1 MVKTGYNAA
10 ITGSAIKLSM
20 SVTQQLQ
27 QVRQRIDAACLAA
40 QRDSDSVEL
49 LAVSKTKPL
58 SMVLEAY
65 DQGQRQFGENYLQ
78 DALEKI
84 GANPHDD
91 IVWHFIGAIQSNK
104 TKTIAENFAW
114 VHTLEREKIARRLN
128 DQRPAELPP
137 LKVCIQVNISQEEV
151 KSGVSL
157 ADLPALAAIVHELPQ
172 LELVGLMCIPAA
184 QQTEAVQRQAFTAMR
199 EALQQL
205 QQDYPQC
212 QTLSMGMSG
221 DLELAIDEGTTMV
234 RIGTDIFGAR
244 APKQA

>member
-1 MVKTGYNAA
+1 
-10 ITGSAIKLSM
+10 M
-20 SVTQQLQ
+20 SIHHHLH
-27 QVRQRIDAACLAA
+27 QVRQRITNACLNAHR
-40 QRDSDSVEL
+40 QPTEVEL

-58 SMVLEAY
+58 SMVVEAY
-65 DQGQRQFGENYLQ
+65 NEGQRHFGENYLQ

-84 GANPHDD
+84 DANPHED
-91 IVWHFIGAIQSNK
+91 IIWHFIGAIQSNK

-128 DQRPAELPP
+128 DQRPSELPP
-137 LKVCIQVNISQEEV
+137 LKVCIQVNISQEEA

-157 ADLPALAAIVHELPQ
+157 AELPALAAVVNGLPN

-184 QQTEAVQRQAFTAMR
+184 QQTEAIQRQAFAAMR

-205 QQDYPQC
+205 QQDYPHC

-221 DLELAIDEGTTMV
+221 DLELAIEEGTTMV

-244 APKQA
+244 APK

>member
-1 MVKTGYNAA
+1 
-10 ITGSAIKLSM
+10 M
-20 SVTQQLQ
+20 SVSLQLQ
-27 QVRQRIDAACLAA
+27 AVRQRLANACASSG
-40 QRDSDSVEL
+40 RPTDDVML

-65 DQGQRQFGENYLQ
+65 DQGQRHFGENYLQ

-84 GANPHDD
+84 EANPHDD

-114 VHTLEREKIARRLN
+114 VHTLEREKIAKRLN
-128 DQRPAELPP
+128 DQRPAHLPP
-137 LKVCIQVNISQEEV
+137 LKVCIQVNISEEIA

-157 ADLPALAAIVHELPQ
+157 AELPALAAKIDALPN

-184 QQTEAVQRQAFTAMR
+184 NQPEDIQSQAFEGMVTAR
-199 EALQQL
+199 DQL
-205 QQDYPQC
+205 QEKHPQL
-212 QTLSMGMSG
+212 TELSMGMSG
-221 DLELAIDEGTTMV
+221 DLDLAIAHGTTMV

-244 APKQA
+244 AAK

>member
-1 MVKTGYNAA
+1 
-10 ITGSAIKLSM
+10 M
-20 SVTQQLQ
+20 SVSLQLQ
-27 QVRQRIDAACLAA
+27 EVHQRIANACESAGRPADA
-40 QRDSDSVEL
+40 VML

-65 DQGQRQFGENYLQ
+65 EQGQRHFGENYLQ

-84 GANPHDD
+84 EANPHDD

-114 VHTLEREKIARRLN
+114 VHTLEREKIAKRLN
-128 DQRPAELPP
+128 DQRPAHLPP
-137 LKVCIQVNISQEEV
+137 LKVCIQVNISEEIA

-157 ADLPALAAIVHELPQ
+157 AELPTLAAQVDALPN

-184 QQTEAVQRQAFTAMR
+184 NQPEGIQSQAFAAMVTAR
-199 EALQQL
+199 DQL
-205 QQDYPQC
+205 QEKHPQL
-212 QTLSMGMSG
+212 TELSMGMSG
-221 DLELAIDEGTTMV
+221 DLDLAINHGTTMV

-244 APKQA
+244 APK

>member
-1 MVKTGYNAA
+1 
-10 ITGSAIKLSM
+10 M
-20 SVTQQLQ
+20 SVSEQLQ
-27 QVRQRIDAACLAA
+27 QVRQRIANACQSAG
-40 QRDSDSVEL
+40 REPHSVEL

-58 SMVLEAY
+58 SMLLEAY

-84 GANPHDD
+84 EANPHDD
-91 IVWHFIGAIQSNK
+91 IIWHFIGAIQSNK

-114 VHTLEREKIARRLN
+114 VHTLEREKIARRLSE
-128 DQRPAELPP
+128 QRPAHLPP
-137 LKVCIQVNISQEEV
+137 LKVCIQVNISEETA

-157 ADLPALAAIVHELPQ
+157 AELPNLAAIVNELPK

-184 QQTEAVQRQAFTAMR
+184 QQTEAVQRQAFVAMAA
-199 EALQQL
+199 ALRQL
-205 QQDYPQC
+205 QQHYPQC

-244 APKQA
+244 APKPA